1 MTLRNTSGKFSLSN
15 FGRKVSGAVEPNSP
29 TRSTNNNNN
38 NINTS
43 GGPRYS
49 DDESPSRETHSGN
62 GAGFDGF
69 GKKLKGTLAHQSI
82 LPGLGN
88 KDMRALQDI
97 ITTEKGVMQ
106 MAEKLAA
113 DNQKASASL
122 PPYGVQEGPDLQ
134 DILTQSSNLLSQL
147 TTALTIFANHQGNM
161 RSCLKRIREREEL
174 LMDLRSRR
182 RNTGNK
188 ADQAERKLAKM
199 GPENKQL
206 PQQTELLEKL
216 RLDMRNMDQDIVTE
230 ETKIG
235 DFKRQVIKEALSL
248 KFGGLEELG
257 EKMCIIGELGKLL
270 LEEVPLEETPVG
282 YGRAP
287 YTGYE
292 KTENAVNEATRCL
305 STVQFHASN
314 SAPKP
319 PGLPDPPFGQALRPP
334 SLPREREEPNVAAAE
349 EYANYPGNVA
359 SPDHKGKGRDF
370 SLDTADPYGG
380 ITHNPYDT
388 AQNQQQS
395 HIYSDFGGHRRQTQP
410 GEVMFNHDDHRDS
423 IPQLPPVAGGATPG
437 PSGLAEPQTPND
449 EAEHGYEYE
458 QQKAMDAEEAW
469 KKLEK
474 EEQAW
479 KEAAEREDLEVDTSS
494 GLPNPHAQ
502 AGALEGA
509 HGIAEGGNGNLK
521 SPWEPLNVKRGNTP
535 EPYPPAA
542 THQYPGEK
550 GNTNTNPVARFGLGQ
565 PVDIPS
571 SSANTASFP
580 APVVNNDVV
589 TSPTTLD
596 IPPVGRPGLTPA
608 HSEFYTPTETL
619 DRDPLA
625 SPPIIPAASAS
636 GSGGGSGGRISAAAF
651 RKGTK
656 PQPRA
661 SLDPENDGS
670 YTPSG
675 DSDSTSRMIRRLPI
689 PPMSPSLDS
698 NRAGAGAGAAG
709 IALPASP
716 APGAENSF
724 ESGRFDNPTN
734 PQQHHQPPA
743 SPPPGY
749 QPEDSLR

>member
-29 TRSTNNNNN
+29 TR
-38 NINTS
+38 TS
-43 GGPRYS
+43 NHNQTASGYT
-49 DDESPSRETHSGN
+49 DDESPSRETHGGN

-106 MAEKLAA
+106 MAEKLAIET
-113 DNQKASASL
+113 QRASTAL

-134 DILTQSSNLLSQL
+134 DILTQSSNLLGQL
-147 TTALTIFANHQGNM
+147 TTALNIFANHQSNM

-305 STVQFHASN
+305 STVQFHAAN

-319 PGLPDPPFGQALRPP
+319 PGLPEPPFGQALRAP
-334 SLPREREEPNVAAAE
+334 SIPREREEPNVAAAE
-349 EYANYPGNVA
+349 EFANYPGNVA
-359 SPDHKGKGRDF
+359 SPDHKGKGREF
-370 SLDTADPYGG
+370 SLDTSDPYGG
-380 ITHNPYDT
+380 ITSNPYDPAHT
-388 AQNQQQS
+388 QPPQS
-395 HIYSDFGGHRRQTQP
+395 HIYSEFGGHRRET
-410 GEVMFNHDDHRDS
+410 GEVMFNHDDHQPPQDVA
-423 IPQLPPVAGGATPG
+423 PQLPPIAVTGASGSGQPHTPT
-437 PSGLAEPQTPND
+437 END
-449 EAEHGYEYE
+449 QAEHGYEYE

-469 KKLEK
+469 KKLER

-479 KEAAEREDLEVDTSS
+479 KEAAEREELEQGHPNVPATAEVAAG
-494 GLPNPHAQ
+494 GLPNPHSPT
-502 AGALEGA
+502 E
-509 HGIAEGGNGNLK
+509 EGGSGPNGNSLK

-535 EPYPPAA
+535 EPYSP
-542 THQYPGEK
+542 TSSM
-550 GNTNTNPVARFGLGQ
+550 PVPGLGQ
-565 PVDIPS
+565 PLEIPPPPPPPAA
-571 SSANTASFP
+571 SAGP
-580 APVVNNDVV
+580 GGVVNNEEVV
-589 TSPTTLD
+589 NSPTTLD
-596 IPPVGRPGLTPA
+596 IPPLPRPSFTPA
-608 HSEFYTPTETL
+608 ASEFYTPTEIPE
-619 DRDPLA
+619 RDPLA
-625 SPPIIPAASAS
+625 SPPIIGGSNGS
-636 GSGGGSGGRISAAAF
+636 SFGSGNGSGGKISAAAF

-656 PQPRA
+656 PRA
-661 SLDPENDGS
+661 SLDPDDE
-670 YTPSG
+670 
-675 DSDSTSRMIRRLPI
+675 SDSTSKMIRRLPV
-689 PPMSPSLDS
+689 PPT
-698 NRAGAGAGAAG
+698 NAAG

-716 APGAENSF
+716 APVSGKENPYD
-724 ESGRFDNPTN
+724 SGRFDDAQGRAP
-734 PQQHHQPPA
+734 H

>member
-29 TRSTNNNNN
+29 TR
-38 NINTS
+38 TS
-43 GGPRYS
+43 NHNQHASGYT
-49 DDESPSRETHSGN
+49 DDESPYRETHGGSGN
-62 GAGFDGF
+62 GAGFDGL

-106 MAEKLAA
+106 MAEKLAVET
-113 DNQKASASL
+113 QRASTAL

-134 DILTQSSNLLSQL
+134 DILTQSSNLLGQL
-147 TTALTIFANHQGNM
+147 TTALNIFASHQSNM
-161 RSCLKRIREREEL
+161 RSCLKRIREREEQ

-182 RNTGNK
+182 RNTGSK

-305 STVQFHASN
+305 STVQFHAAN

-349 EYANYPGNVA
+349 EFANYPGNVA
-359 SPDHKGKGRDF
+359 SPDHKGKGREF

-380 ITHNPYDT
+380 ISANPYDPAHT
-388 AQNQQQS
+388 THAPQS
-395 HIYSDFGGHRRQTQP
+395 HIYSEFGGHRRET
-410 GEVMFNHDDHRDS
+410 GEVMFNHDDHHPDPA
-423 IPQLPPVAGGATPG
+423 PQLPPIGLGG
-437 PSGLAEPQTPND
+437 PSGSAQPHTPIED
-449 EAEHGYEYE
+449 TQPEHGYEYQ
-458 QQKAMDAEEAW
+458 QQKATDADEAW
-469 KKLEK
+469 KKLER

-479 KEAAEREDLEVDTSS
+479 KEAAEKEELEQEQHDTSGV
-494 GLPNPHAQ
+494 GLPNPYSSEEK
-502 AGALEGA
+502 GPEGT
-509 HGIAEGGNGNLK
+509 LK

-535 EPYPPAA
+535 EPYPPASQAPAPAPAA
-542 THQYPGEK
+542 TAAP
-550 GNTNTNPVARFGLGQ
+550 GLGQ
-565 PVDIPS
+565 PLNIP
-571 SSANTASFP
+571 P
-580 APVVNNDVV
+580 PPVITNNEVV
-589 TSPTTLD
+589 KSPTTLD
-596 IPPVGRPGLTPA
+596 IPPLPRPSFTPA
-608 HSEFYTPTETL
+608 GSEFYTPAEVL

-625 SPPIIPAASAS
+625 SPSLPSAN
-636 GSGGGSGGRISAAAF
+636 GSVGGKISAAAF

-656 PQPRA
+656 PRG
-661 SLDPENDGS
+661 SLEPDDE
-670 YTPSG
+670 
-675 DSDSTSRMIRRLPI
+675 SDSTSKMIRRLPV
-689 PPMSPSLDS
+689 PPT
-698 NRAGAGAGAAG
+698 NAAS

-716 APGAENSF
+716 APGKENPYDT
-724 ESGRFDNPTN
+724 GRFDDAGQIQGRTP
-734 PQQHHQPPA
+734 H